1 MRRQCNET
9 CSCTPAC
16 RWPRLLPVVCPPRRR
31 PYRQPGGAARRR
43 GWHARTRAAHCPAIM
58 CGLSPSGLGLS
69 AAAWAPNHTTR
80 RPRIAGG
87 GGVCALSPAP
97 SRRRRRQCVTRAAL
111 NYFYW
116 GNISGVPGSGA
127 TCKSWCAAR
136 CMEWEALASA
146 WCGGRQTKASTKRR
160 APPGS
165 SSSVRYTG
173 RVEPRPAALA
183 PHGARS
189 PPQQHERESAK
200 PLRHTLKGRERM
212 ACTGNKPCRRP

>member
-1 MRRQCNET
+1 MPLAP
-9 CSCTPAC
+9 S
-16 RWPRLLPVVCPPRRR
+16 
-31 PYRQPGGAARRR
+31 AARRVPTTPPAVPPAWRR
-43 GWHARTRAAHCPAIM
+43 GPATWLACTHTRGALPGHHVWSVTQRPRLVRGCMGPKPHHTTPAHC
-58 CGLSPSGLGLS
+58 G
-69 AAAWAPNHTTR
+69 
-80 RPRIAGG
+80 GG